1 MPVWAWNKEL
11 PEGSEVVIFDLDG
24 VISDASHRQHFL
36 KKSEKDWDGFFSAC
50 TQDPPIYSGLQLINL
65 IHQLQGVI
73 ILTARPVTIQSETLD
88 WLKRHDVD
96 WNALIMR
103 SEQDHKSSAEMKLLA
118 INEISA
124 ASFDPI
130 LVFDDDPKNIAM
142 FKEQGIPAVSVYSG
156 YYA

>member
-1 MPVWAWNKEL
+1 M
-11 PEGSEVVIFDLDG
+11 
-24 VISDASHRQHFL
+24 
-36 KKSEKDWDGFFSAC
+36 
-50 TQDPPIYSGLQLINL
+50 
-65 IHQLQGVI
+65 QGVI

-118 INEISA
+118 VNEISA